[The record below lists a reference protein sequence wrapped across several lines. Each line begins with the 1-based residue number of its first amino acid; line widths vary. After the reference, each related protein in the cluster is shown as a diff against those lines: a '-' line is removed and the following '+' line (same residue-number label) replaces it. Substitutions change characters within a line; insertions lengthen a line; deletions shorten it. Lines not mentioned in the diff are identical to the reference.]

1 MAYTKIHAIKA
12 TVDKAID
19 YICNPEKTDEKMF
32 VSSYACTPETAALD
46 FKYTLDHCRENS
58 PNKAYHLIQAFAPG
72 EVSFEEAHRIGKEL
86 ANKLLE
92 GKYSYVVT
100 THIDKGH
107 VHNHI
112 IFCAA
117 DNIEHNKYH
126 DCKQSYYRIRN
137 LSDRLCK
144 EHNLSVII
152 PGAERGKKYKECQSD
167 RNGSAWKTQ
176 IRKDINFCIK
186 SASTYEEFL
195 LLMRAKGYEIKG
207 ETFEEGS
214 AKYISFRPL
223 DKERFVRGSAKSL
236 GKEYTKERIKE
247 RIERKQER
255 KAVIPKKDYSARR
268 LIDTSDEKLQNSPGL
283 QRWAAIEN
291 LKIAAQSYN
300 EVGSLAELEH
310 HIAVKTE
317 AGKSA
322 KQSVVELEHHIKD
335 LAEIIK
341 YAEQYKA
348 NLSYHTAYKKV
359 KNPDAYFRRY
369 ESQIILY
376 GGARRMLEQAGINL
390 KGLNVDKL
398 RAEYQELMQQKKEIT
413 STYKDCEKEVRDLN
427 RKLENLNQYL
437 GRTQPD
443 LAQEQQGKKD
453 TPPSVNV
460 QKIMVRKAP
469 LL

>member
-19 YICNPEKTDEKMF
+19 YICNSEKTDEKMYI
-32 VSSYACTPETAALD
+32 SSYACSPETAAID

-72 EVSFEEAHRIGKEL
+72 EVDFEEAHTIGQEL
-86 ANKLLE
+86 ADKVLE

-112 IFCAA
+112 IFCAT
-117 DNIEHNKYH
+117 DNLEYNKYH
-126 DCKQSYYRIRN
+126 DCKQTYYRIRQ
-137 LSDRLCK
+137 LSDELCK
-144 EHNLSVII
+144 EHQLSVII
-152 PGAERGKKYKECQSD
+152 PGENRGKKYKEWQAD
-167 RNGSAWKTQ
+167 KNGTAWKPTL
-176 IRKDINFCIK
+176 RKDINSCIQ
-186 SASTYEEFL
+186 SSSTYEEFL
-195 LLMRAKGYEIKG
+195 LLLRARGYEIKG
-207 ETFEEGS
+207 ETFDDNA

-223 DKERFVRGSAKSL
+223 DKDRFIRGSIKSL

-247 RIERKQER
+247 RIEMKRER
-255 KAVIPKKDYSARR
+255 KAVIPKKDYSSRS
-268 LIDTSDEKLQNSPGL
+268 LIDTSDEKFQNSPGL
-283 QRWAAIEN
+283 KHWAAIEN

-300 EVGSLAELEH
+300 EVGSLSDLEH
-310 HIAVKTE
+310 QIAVKTE

-322 KQSVVELEHHIKD
+322 KQSVVQLEHSMKD

-348 NLSYHTAYKKV
+348 NRTYHTGYKKA
-359 KNPDAYFRRY
+359 KNPDAYFRKY

-390 KGLNVDKL
+390 KGLNIEKL
-398 RAEYQELMQQKKEIT
+398 KAEYHRLETQKKELT
-413 STYKDCEKEVRDLN
+413 ATYKNCEKEVQDLK
-427 RKLENLNQYL
+427 RKQENLNRYL
-437 GRTQPD
+437 GREVS
-443 LAQEQQGKKD
+443 QEHITELTEKD
-453 TPPSVNV
+453 RN
-460 QKIMVRKAP
+460 QI
-469 LL
+469 L

>member
-19 YICNPEKTDEKMF
+19 YICNPEKTDEKMY
-32 VSSYACTPETAALD
+32 VSSYACSPETAAID

-72 EVSFEEAHRIGKEL
+72 EVNFEEAHRIGQEL
-86 ANKLLE
+86 ADKVLE
-92 GKYSYVVT
+92 GKYSYIVT

-117 DNIEHNKYH
+117 DNFEYNKYH
-126 DCKQSYYRIRN
+126 DCKQSYYRIRH
-137 LSDRLCK
+137 LSDELCK

-152 PGAERGKKYKECQSD
+152 PGEKRGKKYKEWQSD
-167 RNGSAWKTQ
+167 KNGTAWKPTM
-176 IRKDINFCIK
+176 RKDINSCIK
-186 SASTYEEFL
+186 AASTYEEFL

-207 ETFEEGS
+207 ETFEDGA

-223 DKERFVRGSAKSL
+223 DKDRFVRGSARSL

-247 RIERKQER
+247 RIEQKRER
-255 KAVIPKKDYSARR
+255 KAVIPKKDYASRK
-268 LIDTSDEKLQNSPGL
+268 LIDTSDEKFQSSPGL

-300 EVGSLAELEH
+300 EVGSLSDLEH
-310 HIAVKTE
+310 QLAVKTE

-322 KQSVVELEHHIKD
+322 KQSVVELEHRMKD

-348 NLSYHTAYKKV
+348 NRPYHIGYKKA

-398 RAEYQELMQQKKEIT
+398 KAEYHAMGKQKKELT
-413 STYKDCEKEVRDLN
+413 VTYKNCKKEVRDLK
-427 RKLENLNQYL
+427 RKQENLNQYL
-437 GRTQPD
+437 GRSTPPNPSLDQPD
-443 LAQEQQGKKD
+443 KSKNQIL
-453 TPPSVNV
+453 
-460 QKIMVRKAP
+460 
-469 LL
+469 

>member
-12 TVDKAID
+12 TVDKAIE
-19 YICNPEKTDEKMF
+19 YICNPDKTDEQIY
-32 VSSYACTPETAALD
+32 VSSYACAPETAAID

-58 PNKAYHLIQAFAPG
+58 PNKAYHLIQAYAPG
-72 EVSFEEAHRIGKEL
+72 EVGFEEAHHIGKEL
-86 ANKLLE
+86 ADKLLE

-100 THIDKGH
+100 THIDKEH

-126 DCKQSYYRIRN
+126 DCKQSYYHIRK
-137 LSDRLCK
+137 LSDELCR

-152 PGAERGKKYKECQSD
+152 PGGERGKKYKEWQSD
-167 RNGSAWKTQ
+167 QNGSTWKTQ
-176 IRKDINFCIK
+176 LRQDINFFIK

-207 ETFEEGS
+207 ETFGEDA

-223 DKERFVRGSAKSL
+223 DKEHFVRGSARSL
-236 GKEYTKERIKE
+236 GKEYTKKRIRE
-247 RIERKQER
+247 RIEKKRER
-255 KAVIPKKDYSARR
+255 KAVIPKKDYSSRKI
-268 LIDTSDEKLQNSPGL
+268 IDTSDEKFQNSPGL
-283 QRWAAIEN
+283 QQWAAIEN

-300 EVGSLAELEH
+300 EAGSLSDLEH
-310 HIAVKTE
+310 KITVKNE

-322 KQSVVELEHHIKD
+322 KQSVVELEHRMKN

-341 YAEQYKA
+341 YAEQYKD
-348 NLSYHTAYKKV
+348 NRSYHIAYKKA

-398 RAEYQELMQQKKEIT
+398 KAEYQELMKQKSELT
-413 STYKDCEKEVRDLN
+413 STYKDCEKEVRELK
-427 RKLENLNQYL
+427 RKQENLNQYL
-437 GRTQPD
+437 GKNMPTTQD
-443 LAQEQQGKKD
+443 IKNRQQ
-453 TPPSVNV
+453 S
-460 QKIMVRKAP
+460 
-469 LL
+469 L

>member
-19 YICNPEKTDEKMF
+19 YICDPDKTDDKIF
-32 VSSYACTPETAALD
+32 ISSYACSPETAAID

-72 EVSFEEAHRIGKEL
+72 EVGFEEAHKIGEEL
-86 ANKLLE
+86 ADRVLE

-117 DNIEHNKYH
+117 DNINHDKYH
-126 DCKQSYYRIRN
+126 DCNKTYYRIRH
-137 LSDRLCK
+137 LSDELCK
-144 EHNLSVII
+144 EHNLSII
-152 PGAERGKKYKECQSD
+152 SPNGQRGKKYNEWQADKRGGSD
-167 RNGSAWKTQ
+167 KTQ
-176 IRKDINFCIK
+176 LRKDINIAIK

-207 ETFEEGS
+207 ETFGEDTR
-214 AKYISFRPL
+214 KYISFRSL
-223 DKERFVRGSAKSL
+223 HQKNFVRGSARSL

-247 RIERKQER
+247 RIEQKWER
-255 KAVIPKKDYSARR
+255 KVVIPKKDYSSRK
-268 LIDTSDEKLQNSPGL
+268 LVDTSDEKFKNSPGL
-283 QRWAAIEN
+283 NRWATIEN
-291 LKIAAQSYN
+291 LKIAAANYN
-300 EVGSLAELEH
+300 EVGSISELEH
-310 HIAVKTE
+310 KISVKKE

-322 KQSVVELEHHIKD
+322 KQSVVELEHRIKD

-348 NLSYHTAYKKV
+348 NRSYHIGYKKA

-390 KGLNVDKL
+390 KSLNVDKMKS
-398 RAEYQELMQQKKEIT
+398 EYQELISQKNELT
-413 STYKDCEKEVRDLN
+413 VTYKNYEKEVRELSRKLDNLN
-427 RKLENLNQYL
+427 RYL
-437 GRTQPD
+437 GRETVIS
-443 LAQEQQGKKD
+443 QEPKDRQQ
-453 TPPSVNV
+453 S
-460 QKIMVRKAP
+460 
-469 LL
+469 L

>member
-12 TVDKAID
+12 TVDKAIE
-19 YICNPEKTDEKMF
+19 YICNPDKTDEQIY
-32 VSSYACTPETAALD
+32 VSSYACAPETAAID

-72 EVSFEEAHRIGKEL
+72 EVGYEEAHRIGKEL
-86 ANKLLE
+86 ADKVLE

-107 VHNHI
+107 IHNHI

-117 DNIEHNKYH
+117 DNIEYNKYH
-126 DCKQSYYRIRN
+126 DCTHTYHRIRH
-137 LSDRLCK
+137 LSDELCK

-152 PGAERGKKYKECQSD
+152 PGGERGKKYKEWQSD
-167 RNGSAWKTQ
+167 QNGSTWKTQ
-176 IRKDINFCIK
+176 LRRDINFCIK
-186 SASTYEEFL
+186 SASSYEEFL

-207 ETFEEGS
+207 ETFGENA

-223 DKERFVRGSAKSL
+223 DKERFVRGSTRSL
-236 GKEYTKERIKE
+236 GKEYTKERIRE
-247 RIERKQER
+247 RIEKKRER
-255 KAVIPKKDYSARR
+255 KAVIPKNDYSARR
-268 LIDTSDEKLQNSPGL
+268 IIDPSDEKFQNSPGL
-283 QRWAAIEN
+283 QQWAAIEN

-300 EVGSLAELEH
+300 EAGSLSDLEH
-310 HIAVKTE
+310 KITVKTE

-322 KQSVVELEHHIKD
+322 KQSVVELEHRMKN

-348 NLSYHTAYKKV
+348 NRSYHIAYKKA

-376 GGARRMLEQAGINL
+376 GGARRVLEQAGIKL

-398 RAEYQELMQQKKEIT
+398 RAEYQTMETQKKELT
-413 STYKDCEKEVRDLN
+413 ATYKNYEKEVRDLK
-427 RKLENLNQYL
+427 RKQENLNRYL
-437 GRTQPD
+437 ERTQTNPV
-443 LAQEQQGKKD
+443 QEQQTKGEKR
-453 TPPSVNV
+453 S
-460 QKIMVRKAP
+460 
-469 LL
+469 L

>member
-19 YICNPEKTDEKMF
+19 YICSPEKTNEKMF
-32 VSSYACTPETAALD
+32 VSSYACSPETAAYD

-72 EVSFEEAHRIGKEL
+72 EVGFEEAHHIGKEL
-86 ANKLLE
+86 ADKLLE

-107 VHNHI
+107 IHNHI

-117 DNIEHNKYH
+117 DNIEYNKYH
-126 DCKQSYYRIRN
+126 DCTQTYHRIRH
-137 LSDRLCK
+137 LSDKLCK

-152 PGAERGKKYKECQSD
+152 PGGERGKKYKEWQSEQ
-167 RNGSAWKTQ
+167 NGSTWKTQ
-176 IRKDINFCIK
+176 LRRDINFCIK

-207 ETFEEGS
+207 ETFGEDA

-223 DKERFVRGSAKSL
+223 DKERFMRGSARSL
-236 GKEYTKERIKE
+236 GKEYTKERIQE
-247 RIERKQER
+247 RIEKKRER

-268 LIDTSDEKLQNSPGL
+268 LIDTSDEKFQNSPGL
-283 QRWAAIEN
+283 QQWAAIEN

-300 EVGSLAELEH
+300 EADSLSDLEH
-310 HIAVKTE
+310 KITVKTE
-317 AGKSA
+317 AGRSA
-322 KQSVVELEHHIKD
+322 KQRVVELEHRMKD

-341 YAEQYKA
+341 YAEQYKD
-348 NLSYHTAYKKV
+348 NRSYHIAYKKA

-376 GGARRMLEQAGINL
+376 GGARRVLEQAGINL

-398 RAEYQELMQQKKEIT
+398 KAEYQELMKQKSELT
-413 STYKDCEKEVRDLN
+413 STYKDCEKEVRELK
-427 RKLENLNQYL
+427 RKQENLNQYL

-443 LAQEQQGKKD
+443 PAQDQQEKKD
-453 TPPSVNV
+453 TPN
-460 QKIMVRKAP
+460 
-469 LL
+469 L

>member
-32 VSSYACTPETAALD
+32 VSSYACSPETAAYD

-72 EVSFEEAHRIGKEL
+72 EVGFEEAHRIGKEL
-86 ANKLLE
+86 ADKLLV

-126 DCKQSYYRIRN
+126 DCKQSYYHIRK
-137 LSDRLCK
+137 LSDELCK

-152 PGAERGKKYKECQSD
+152 PGAQ
-167 RNGSAWKTQ
+167 
-176 IRKDINFCIK
+176 
-186 SASTYEEFL
+186 
-195 LLMRAKGYEIKG
+195 
-207 ETFEEGS
+207 
-214 AKYISFRPL
+214 
-223 DKERFVRGSAKSL
+223 RGSAKSL
-236 GKEYTKERIKE
+236 GKEYTKEHIRE
-247 RIERKQER
+247 RIERKREQ
-255 KAVIPKKDYSARR
+255 KAVIPKRDYSARR
-268 LIDTSDEKLQNSPGL
+268 LIDTSDEKFRSSLGL

-310 HIAVKTE
+310 KIALKTE
-317 AGKSA
+317 VGKSA
-322 KQSVVELEHHIKD
+322 KQSVVELEHRIKD

-341 YAEQYKA
+341 YVQQYK
-348 NLSYHTAYKKV
+348 NNRSYHIGYKKA

-398 RAEYQELMQQKKEIT
+398 KAEYQELMKQKSELT
-413 STYKDCEKEVRDLN
+413 STYKDCEKEVRELK

-437 GRTQPD
+437 RKNMPTTQD
-443 LAQEQQGKKD
+443 IKNRQQ
-453 TPPSVNV
+453 S
-460 QKIMVRKAP
+460 
-469 LL
+469 L

>member
-12 TVDKAID
+12 TVDKAIE
-19 YICNPEKTDEKMF
+19 YICNPDKTDEQIY
-32 VSSYACTPETAALD
+32 VSSYACAPETAAID

-72 EVSFEEAHRIGKEL
+72 EVGYEEAHRIGKEL
-86 ANKLLE
+86 ADKVLE

-107 VHNHI
+107 IHNHI

-117 DNIEHNKYH
+117 DNIEYNKYH
-126 DCKQSYYRIRN
+126 DCTHTYHRIRH
-137 LSDRLCK
+137 LSDELCK

-152 PGAERGKKYKECQSD
+152 PGGERGKKYKEWQSD
-167 RNGSAWKTQ
+167 QNGSTWKTQ
-176 IRKDINFCIK
+176 LRRDINFCIK
-186 SASTYEEFL
+186 SASSYEEFL

-207 ETFEEGS
+207 ETFGENA

-223 DKERFVRGSAKSL
+223 DKERFVRGSTRSL
-236 GKEYTKERIKE
+236 GKEYTKERIRE
-247 RIERKQER
+247 RIEKKRER
-255 KAVIPKKDYSARR
+255 KAVIPKNDYSARR
-268 LIDTSDEKLQNSPGL
+268 IIDTSDEKFQNSPGL
-283 QRWAAIEN
+283 QQWAAIEN

-300 EVGSLAELEH
+300 EAGSLSDLEH
-310 HIAVKTE
+310 KITVKTE

-322 KQSVVELEHHIKD
+322 KQSVVELEHRMKN

-348 NLSYHTAYKKV
+348 NRSYQIAYKKA

-376 GGARRMLEQAGINL
+376 GGARRVLEQAGIKL

-398 RAEYQELMQQKKEIT
+398 RAEYQTMETQKKELT
-413 STYKDCEKEVRDLN
+413 ATYKNYEKEVRDLK
-427 RKLENLNQYL
+427 RKQENLNRYL
-437 GRTQPD
+437 ERTQTNPV
-443 LAQEQQGKKD
+443 QEQQTKGEKR
-453 TPPSVNV
+453 S
-460 QKIMVRKAP
+460 
-469 LL
+469 L

>member
-1 MAYTKIHAIKA
+1 MAYTRIHAIKA

-32 VSSYACTPETAALD
+32 VSSYACSPETAAYD

-72 EVSFEEAHRIGKEL
+72 EVGFEEAHHIVKEL
-86 ANKLLE
+86 ADKLLE

-100 THIDKGH
+100 THIDKEH

-126 DCKQSYYRIRN
+126 DCKQSYYHIRK
-137 LSDRLCK
+137 LSDELC
-144 EHNLSVII
+144 
-152 PGAERGKKYKECQSD
+152 R
-167 RNGSAWKTQ
+167 
-176 IRKDINFCIK
+176 
-186 SASTYEEFL
+186 
-195 LLMRAKGYEIKG
+195 
-207 ETFEEGS
+207 
-214 AKYISFRPL
+214 
-223 DKERFVRGSAKSL
+223 
-236 GKEYTKERIKE
+236 E
-247 RIERKQER
+247 RIERKRER

-268 LIDTSDEKLQNSPGL
+268 LIDTSDEKFQNSPGL

-291 LKIAAQSYN
+291 LKIPAQSYN

-310 HIAVKTE
+310 KIAVKTE

-322 KQSVVELEHHIKD
+322 KQSVVELEHRIKD

-341 YAEQYKA
+341 YTHQYKA
-348 NLSYHTAYKKV
+348 NRSYHIGYKKA

-398 RAEYQELMQQKKEIT
+398 KAEYQELMKQKSELT
-413 STYKDCEKEVRDLN
+413 STYKDCEKEVRELK
-427 RKLENLNQYL
+427 RKQENLNQYL

-443 LAQEQQGKKD
+443 PAQEQQEKKD
-453 TPPSVNV
+453 TPN
-460 QKIMVRKAP
+460 
-469 LL
+469 L

>member
-1 MAYTKIHAIKA
+1 MAYAKIHAIKA

-32 VSSYACTPETAALD
+32 VSSYACSPETAAYD

-72 EVSFEEAHRIGKEL
+72 EVGFEEAHHIGKEL
-86 ANKLLE
+86 ADKLLE

-100 THIDKGH
+100 THIDKEH

-112 IFCAA
+112 IFCAS

-126 DCKQSYYRIRN
+126 DCKQSYYHIRK
-137 LSDRLCK
+137 LSDELC
-144 EHNLSVII
+144 
-152 PGAERGKKYKECQSD
+152 R
-167 RNGSAWKTQ
+167 
-176 IRKDINFCIK
+176 
-186 SASTYEEFL
+186 
-195 LLMRAKGYEIKG
+195 
-207 ETFEEGS
+207 
-214 AKYISFRPL
+214 
-223 DKERFVRGSAKSL
+223 
-236 GKEYTKERIKE
+236 E
-247 RIERKQER
+247 RIERKRER
-255 KAVIPKKDYSARR
+255 KAVIPKRDYSARR
-268 LIDTSDEKLQNSPGL
+268 LIDTSDEKFQNSPGL

-310 HIAVKTE
+310 KIAVKTE

-322 KQSVVELEHHIKD
+322 KQSVVELEHRIKD

-341 YAEQYKA
+341 YAQQYKD
-348 NLSYHTAYKKV
+348 NRSYHIGYKKA

-376 GGARRMLEQAGINL
+376 GGARHMLEQAGINL

-398 RAEYQELMQQKKEIT
+398 KAEYQELMKQKSELT
-413 STYKDCEKEVRDLN
+413 STYKDCEKEVRELK
-427 RKLENLNQYL
+427 RKQENLNQYL

-443 LAQEQQGKKD
+443 PAQEQQEKID
-453 TPPSVNV
+453 TPN
-460 QKIMVRKAP
+460 
-469 LL
+469 L

>member
-12 TVDKAID
+12 TVDKAIE
-19 YICNPEKTDEKMF
+19 YICNPDKTDEQIY
-32 VSSYACTPETAALD
+32 VSSYACAPETAAID

-72 EVSFEEAHRIGKEL
+72 EVGYEEAHRIGKEL
-86 ANKLLE
+86 ADKVLE

-107 VHNHI
+107 IHNHI

-117 DNIEHNKYH
+117 DNIEYNKYH
-126 DCKQSYYRIRN
+126 DCTQTYHRIRH
-137 LSDRLCK
+137 LSDKLCK

-152 PGAERGKKYKECQSD
+152 PGGERGKKYKEWQSD
-167 RNGSAWKTQ
+167 QNGSTWKTQ
-176 IRKDINFCIK
+176 LRRDINFCIK

-207 ETFEEGS
+207 ETFGEDA

-223 DKERFVRGSAKSL
+223 DKERFVRGSARSL
-236 GKEYTKERIKE
+236 GKEYTKERIRE
-247 RIERKQER
+247 RIEKKRER
-255 KAVIPKKDYSARR
+255 KAVIPKKDYSTRR
-268 LIDTSDEKLQNSPGL
+268 LIDTSDEKFQNSPGL
-283 QRWAAIEN
+283 QQWAAIEN

-300 EVGSLAELEH
+300 EAGSLSDLEH
-310 HIAVKTE
+310 KITVKTE

-322 KQSVVELEHHIKD
+322 KQSVVELEHRMKD

-341 YAEQYKA
+341 YAEQYKD
-348 NLSYHTAYKKV
+348 NRSYHISYKKA

-398 RAEYQELMQQKKEIT
+398 NAEYQELTKQKSKLT
-413 STYKDCEKEVRDLN
+413 YTYKDCKKEVRELN

-437 GRTQPD
+437 GKNIPTTQD
-443 LAQEQQGKKD
+443 TKNRQQ
-453 TPPSVNV
+453 S
-460 QKIMVRKAP
+460 
-469 LL
+469 L

>member
-12 TVDKAID
+12 TVDKAIE
-19 YICNPEKTDEKMF
+19 YICNPDKTDEQIY
-32 VSSYACTPETAALD
+32 VSSYACAPETAAID

-72 EVSFEEAHRIGKEL
+72 EVGYEEAHHIGKEL
-86 ANKLLE
+86 ADKVLE

-107 VHNHI
+107 IHNHI

-117 DNIEHNKYH
+117 DNIEYNKYH
-126 DCKQSYYRIRN
+126 DCTQTYHRIRH
-137 LSDRLCK
+137 LSDELCK

-152 PGAERGKKYKECQSD
+152 PGGERGKKYKEWQSD
-167 RNGSAWKTQ
+167 QNGSTWKTQ
-176 IRKDINFCIK
+176 LRRDINFCIK

-207 ETFEEGS
+207 ETFGEDA

-223 DKERFVRGSAKSL
+223 DKERFVRGSARSL
-236 GKEYTKERIKE
+236 GKEYTKERIRE
-247 RIERKQER
+247 RIEKKRER

-268 LIDTSDEKLQNSPGL
+268 LIDTSDEKFKSSPGL

-310 HIAVKTE
+310 KIAVKTE

-322 KQSVVELEHHIKD
+322 KQSVVELEHRIKD

-341 YAEQYKA
+341 YAQQYKD
-348 NLSYHTAYKKV
+348 NRSYHIGYKKA

-376 GGARRMLEQAGINL
+376 GGARRMLEQADISL

-398 RAEYQELMQQKKEIT
+398 KAEYQKLMKQKSELT
-413 STYKDCEKEVRDLN
+413 STYKNCEKEVRELK
-427 RKLENLNQYL
+427 RKQENLNQYL

-443 LAQEQQGKKD
+443 PAQEQQEKSKNQ
-453 TPPSVNV
+453 T
-460 QKIMVRKAP
+460 
-469 LL
+469 L